1 MRVVI
6 AEDSVLLRD
15 GIERILAAYGHEVV
29 AALGDAGELLGTVLG
44 LEPDIVIVDV
54 RMPPTHTDEGLRAA
68 LELRAVRPDAP
79 VVVLSQ
85 YVEERYA
92 TELLTGGGGALGYL
106 LKERVA
112 DVGQF
117 VDVLERVAH
126 GATVL
131 DPDVVAQLLGRSRG
145 RSPIDSLT
153 PRELEVLG
161 LMAQGCSN
169 SALAQRLVISEGAV
183 EKHIT
188 SIFMKL
194 DLAPSDSEHRRV
206 MAVLTYLRR

>member
-1 MRVVI
+1 M
-6 AEDSVLLRD
+6 
-15 GIERILAAYGHEVV
+15 
-29 AALGDAGELLGTVLG
+29 
-44 LEPDIVIVDV
+44 
-54 RMPPTHTDEGLRAA
+54 
-68 LELRAVRPDAP
+68 
-79 VVVLSQ
+79 
-85 YVEERYA
+85 
-92 TELLTGGGGALGYL
+92 LTGGGGALGYL

-194 DLAPSDSEHRRV
+194 DLPPSDSEHRRV